1 MGQPITLAKDGNEL
15 IVYGR
20 SQAAVHVAQG
30 YQYTDSDVAA
40 AGVRA
45 DDLTALRGV
54 NEDMAA
60 KIAGRGWTTYEA
72 VAEAPV
78 KEMTAIKGI
87 GPKLAATIKG
97 EAARLAGL

>member
-1 MGQPITLAKDGNEL
+1 MGQPVTLQRGEEEV

-20 SQAAVHVAQG
+20 AQAAVYVAQG
-30 YQYTDSDVAA
+30 YRYGDADTAA
-40 AGVRA
+40 AGIPA
-45 DDLTALRGV
+45 DDLTAIQGV

-60 KIAGRGWTTYEA
+60 KIASRGWTTYEA

-78 KEMTAIKGI
+78 KEMMAIKGI

-97 EAARLAGL
+97 EAAQLV